1 MPRRKKKKV
10 NLEEQARTAI
20 KEIFDKI
27 QDPLELALI
36 TGLSYQGYAIK
47 ILGDNLLLN
56 LIYGPLAYKLAT
68 TPSSGE
74 GSLGLTLYGVKIPF
88 NSQTYGLTMLTAL
101 GFKTLL
107 VSGFGQPGGW
117 NIGGDI
123 IEPLSETKQCFS
135 FQEWEKLTKYGVA
148 IPPKMICPEEW
159 PLYQAAYPL
168 APPIG

>member
-1 MPRRKKKKV
+1 MPRKSKKLKQ
-10 NLEEQARTAI
+10 LEEQVQTAV
-20 KEIFDKI
+20 KTIFDKI

-36 TGLSYQGYAIK
+36 TGLAYQGQAIK
-47 ILGDNLLLN
+47 IMGDSLLLN
-56 LIYGPLAYKLAT
+56 LIYGPLAYKLST
-68 TPSSGE
+68 TPTSGE

-88 NSQTYGLTMLTAL
+88 NSQTFGLTMLTAL
-101 GFKTLL
+101 GFKTLF

-123 IEPLSETKQCFS
+123 IEPLSDTKKCFP
-135 FQEWEKLTKYGVA
+135 FAEWEALTKYGVA

-168 APPIG
+168 APPLQ

>member
-1 MPRRKKKKV
+1 MPRKKKVK
-10 NLEEQARTAI
+10 LEEQLAHAL
-20 KEIFDKI
+20 KDIFDKI
-27 QDPLELALI
+27 KDPLELALI
-36 TGLSYQGYAIK
+36 TGLSYQGQAIK
-47 ILGDNLLLN
+47 IMGDNLLLN

-74 GSLGLTLYGVKIPF
+74 GSLGLMLYGVKIPF
-88 NSQTYGLTMLTAL
+88 NSQTFGLTMLTAL

-123 IEPLSETKQCFS
+123 IEPLSDTKKCFS
-135 FQEWEKLTKYGVA
+135 FVEWEALTKYGVA

-159 PLYQAAYPL
+159 HLYEAAYPL
-168 APPIG
+168 APPLG